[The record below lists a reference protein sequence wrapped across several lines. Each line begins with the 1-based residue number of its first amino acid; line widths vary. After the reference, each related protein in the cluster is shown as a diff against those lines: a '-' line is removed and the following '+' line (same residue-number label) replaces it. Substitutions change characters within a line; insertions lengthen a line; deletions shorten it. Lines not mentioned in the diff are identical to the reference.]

1 MLGEEDDD
9 DDEQTF
15 TRRAS
20 FTEKSKERLEIYR
33 RRSLPQNPD
42 DGKIK
47 TIHFIVHI
55 HFIMSMKVKEA

>member
-1 MLGEEDDD
+1 MLEEDDD
-9 DDEQTF
+9 EQQQTF

-42 DGKIK
+42 DGKIR
-47 TIHFIVHI
+47 FIVHSLL
-55 HFIMSMKVKEA
+55 MSMKVKEA